1 MLGGDIGA
9 IQQAIETGTSQAGEM
24 LVDSPVLAN
33 IHPSVLPAISGLNS
47 VDKRRAVGIVETSSV
62 AARISAADR
71 AVKGSNVTP
80 CGCIWPSVSAVN
92 ATWWWRATFL
102 TSITP

>member
-33 IHPSVLPAISGLNS
+33 IYPSVLPAISGLNS
-47 VDKRRAVGIVETSSV
+47 VDYRLRYRHQIRR
-62 AARISAADR
+62 
-71 AVKGSNVTP
+71 
-80 CGCIWPSVSAVN
+80 CGDWFS
-92 ATWWWRATFL
+92 
-102 TSITP
+102 